1 MNGTKSILRE
11 PVTAKAGQG
20 DEQQCQGETKKDP
33 ESQPGV
39 YSLGGYSGGKGGA
52 AQLSIKRKRRDFVPV
67 QITVFPSV
75 LVPKVPSSMVIF
87 EALPMGFGRLLPR
100 ELDEAARD
108 NVGAGL
114 RGHRPVSATR
124 AENE

>member
-20 DEQQCQGETKKDP
+20 EQQCQGETKKDP

-52 AQLSIKRKRRDFVPV
+52 AQLTTKRKRRDFVPV
-67 QITVFPSV
+67 ANYCFSRRSGTKSSV
-75 LVPKVPSSMVIF
+75 V
-87 EALPMGFGRLLPR
+87 
-100 ELDEAARD
+100 
-108 NVGAGL
+108 N
-114 RGHRPVSATR
+114 GHF
-124 AENE
+124 